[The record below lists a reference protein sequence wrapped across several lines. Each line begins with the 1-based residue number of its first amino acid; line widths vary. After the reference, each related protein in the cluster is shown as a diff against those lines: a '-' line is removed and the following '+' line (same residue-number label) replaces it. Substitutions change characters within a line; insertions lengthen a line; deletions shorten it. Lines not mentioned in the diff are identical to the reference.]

1 MMPSTSTLNPD
12 LITALENALDVSL
25 TEDIPG
31 AAVALVSPNGN
42 WFGASG
48 IADLANDTP
57 LQPDDRFE
65 IGSITKTFVAV
76 TLLQLVEAGQL
87 SLADPLTQWLPQ
99 SITDGIPNADTIT
112 IQQILNHTSG
122 IADYT
127 EPLFVLAA
135 ANPFI
140 FLEDWQPE
148 QLVELIT
155 DSEPVSTP
163 GASWYYSNTNF
174 ILAGLVVESVTGNS
188 IASEIRN
195 RILTP
200 LNLTNT
206 FFANEEEVPGGYING
221 YWDFDQNDTL
231 DDITVTNLS
240 WAGAAGAMIS
250 NTTDLATF
258 AAGLFKGALLQPN
271 TLARMLDTIPVS
283 SPNYSAYGLGIGTIE
298 SPNRFWWVH
307 RGQTLGFRSNLW
319 YSPAEDITY
328 VELING
334 RSSEN
339 LAGAILPTFRNGIAN
354 DGGIIYYNE
363 AINGDISG
371 DPNRPLALELTAG
384 DNILRATS
392 AAGDL
397 EYVTVTVPAGFQLDS
412 IELTSYASE
421 DAIAFA
427 AVQRGSVFTE
437 PPTGTNVG
445 NLLGYSHF
453 GVADLT
459 ADILDNLASGEGA
472 IGFTV
477 PLPSGDYTFWLQ
489 QTGESSTYT
498 FDFNVSA
505 VEEPPTVNEV
515 TFDFDWT
522 GQIAGFRVEGE
533 FTYDANQTY
542 EDSIVRE
549 EDLLDFDISFFD
561 PAGNLLKTY
570 EDNHLTFPEFNFAF
584 DTDTQEILQDGFY
597 LGEDGFNFGEKKPV
611 GDGFSGLSFW
621 SRPEF
626 NAQGQVPPPHVH
638 IDDWADEFGFP
649 LGFSSHEDVA
659 FFTRTTAQLIE
670 TGRVGEAY
678 LNQLQD
684 SLDEAGQRI
693 RVTRDDSPPTGDWL
707 DLSGQTGN
715 IQVNIL
721 DQATEAFFS
730 NIVGFY
736 RIEDETGTVID
747 PLTGIAIAP
756 GGAGYTEAALHR
768 SQVDAE
774 GLNFSIR
781 DTETVTATLNGGSFY
796 APFIVADGTV
806 EQALSGDK
814 EVFFDFAAANPLG
827 LDHVRKEGERYAFED
842 LRGGGDLDF
851 NDAVFTVRTVVA

>member
-1 MMPSTSTLNPD
+1 MPSISTLNSD

-31 AAVALVSPNGN
+31 AAIAIVSPNGN

-48 IADLANDTP
+48 IADLANNTP

-99 SITDGIPNADTIT
+99 SITDGIPNANTIT

-127 EPLFVLAA
+127 EPLFDLAA

-206 FFANEEEVPGGYING
+206 FFANEEEIPGGYING

-258 AAGLFKGALLQPN
+258 AAGLFKGALLQPD

-339 LAGAILPTFRNGIAN
+339 LVGAILPTFRNGIAN
-354 DGGIIYYNE
+354 DGGIVYYNE

-397 EYVTVTVPAGFQLDS
+397 EYVTVTVPEGFQLDS
-412 IELTSYASE
+412 VELTSYASE

-437 PPTGTNVG
+437 PPTETNVE

-459 ADILDNLASGEGA
+459 TDILDNLASGEGA
-472 IGFTV
+472 IGFTA
-477 PLPSGDYTFWLQ
+477 PLPSGEYTFWLQ
-489 QTGESSTYT
+489 QTGEPATYT

-505 VEEPPTVNEV
+505 VEEPPEEPPTVNEV
-515 TFDFDWT
+515 TFDFVWT
-522 GQIAGFRVEGE
+522 GQIAGFSVEGK
-533 FTYDANQTY
+533 FSYDANQTY
-542 EDSIVRE
+542 EDGIVRE
-549 EDLLDFDISFFD
+549 ADLLDFDISFFD

-570 EDNHLTFPEFNFAF
+570 EDNHLTFPDFNFAF
-584 DTDTQEILQDGFY
+584 EIESQEILQDGFY
-597 LGEDGFNFGEKKPV
+597 LAEDGVNLGEKTPA
-611 GDGFSGLSFW
+611 GSSFSGLNFW
-621 SRPEF
+621 SRPQF
-626 NAQGQVPPPHVH
+626 NAQGP
-638 IDDWADEFGFP
+638 
-649 LGFSSHEDVA
+649 
-659 FFTRTTAQLIE
+659 
-670 TGRVGEAY
+670 
-678 LNQLQD
+678 
-684 SLDEAGQRI
+684 
-693 RVTRDDSPPTGDWL
+693 SPPSPLAHRRLGKSVWL
-707 DLSGQTGN
+707 
-715 IQVNIL
+715 
-721 DQATEAFFS
+721 
-730 NIVGFY
+730 
-736 RIEDETGTVID
+736 
-747 PLTGIAIAP
+747 PC
-756 GGAGYTEAALHR
+756 
-768 SQVDAE
+768 
-774 GLNFSIR
+774 GL
-781 DTETVTATLNGGSFY
+781 
-796 APFIVADGTV
+796 
-806 EQALSGDK
+806 
-814 EVFFDFAAANPLG
+814 
-827 LDHVRKEGERYAFED
+827 
-842 LRGGGDLDF
+842 
-851 NDAVFTVRTVVA
+851 